1 MNLLS
6 RIPPG
11 NEFEIE
17 GLVLGDRLLIVSIQF
32 LNAARD
38 EGREIREVEKLVLYY
53 VALNRL
59 R

>member
-17 GLVLGDRLLIVSIQF
+17 GLGLGDRLLIVSIQF